1 MVGKTPA
8 ALARETLKLLS
19 VRQLAP
25 TPENYQAVYQEVA
38 GLDADKG
45 AGAPTLPT
53 ELAEQMA
60 RVIELA
66 RPAFGGDDVRLR
78 EMADQLQQFL
88 RQPAPA
94 VDTLLLLL
102 QNFGY
107 RLSFV
112 AQDQAQIRASLLQLL
127 GLVLENLSVLCLDDQ
142 WLQGQLERLQRT
154 TAPPLSLE
162 QLQAAQVSLSEVIG
176 QQAQAKDRLAQAQQ
190 DLRALMSTFI
200 GRLSSIG
207 DHNAA
212 YHEQLEGCAQRLS
225 QVSQLHE
232 LAPLLSEVMAATRS
246 MTEHC
251 DRARTELQI
260 LRERSES
267 GYAEID
273 QLRQALEQTSAL
285 ARQDAQTGV
294 LNRRGLEEAVA
305 LELTRTRRSGQPMC
319 VALLDLDDF
328 KAIND
333 RLGHDTGD
341 RALVYLVDI
350 ARQVLRTQDHLGRYG
365 GEEFVF
371 LLPGTTLEQGA
382 EIMKRLQRALTTQ
395 YFLQGSER
403 ILITFS
409 AGVAQIG
416 ADEGYAH
423 ALVRADQAMYRAK
436 RAGKNQVAMAPPGA
450 P

>member
-8 ALARETLKLLS
+8 AIARETLKLLS
-19 VRQLAP
+19 ARQLAP
-25 TPENYQAVYQEVA
+25 TPENYHAVYLETA
-38 GLDADKG
+38 GLEADAVL
-45 AGAPTLPT
+45 LPT
-53 ELAEQMA
+53 ALAEQ
-60 RVIELA
+60 VVHLLESA
-66 RPAFGGDDVRLR
+66 RPAFEEGDVRLH
-78 EMADQLQQFL
+78 EMAEQLMHFL
-88 RQPAPA
+88 RQPAP
-94 VDTLLLLL
+94 D
-102 QNFGY
+102 
-107 RLSFV
+107 V
-112 AQDQAQIRASLLQLL
+112 ATLQLL
-127 GLVLENLSVLCLDDQ
+127 LENLAVLCLDDR
-142 WLQGQLERLQRT
+142 WLHGQLERLQQVT
-154 TAPPLSLE
+154 EPPLRLE
-162 QLQAAQVSLSEVIG
+162 ALQSAQIHLAEVID
-176 QQAQAKDRLAQAQQ
+176 QQTQAKARLAQAEQ
-190 DLRALMSTFI
+190 DLRTLMSTFI
-200 GRLSSIG
+200 ERLSSIG
-207 DHNAA
+207 DHNET
-212 YHEQLEGCAQRLS
+212 YHGQLEDCAQRLS
-225 QVSQLHE
+225 RVSQLHE
-232 LAPLLSEVMAATRS
+232 LAPLLGEVMAATRS

-251 DRARTELQI
+251 DRARSELQI
-260 LRERSES
+260 LRARSES

-341 RALVYLVDI
+341 RALVHLVDI
-350 ARQVLRTQDHLGRYG
+350 ARQVLRTQDQLGRYG

>member
-8 ALARETLKLLS
+8 AIARETLKLLS
-19 VRQLAP
+19 ARQLAP

-78 EMADQLQQFL
+78 EMSDQLQQFL

-94 VDTLLLLL
+94 VDT
-102 QNFGY
+102 
-107 RLSFV
+107 
-112 AQDQAQIRASLLQLL
+112 LQLL

-232 LAPLLSEVMAATRS
+232 LAPLLSEVMAATRR

-260 LRERSES
+260 
-267 GYAEID
+267 
-273 QLRQALEQTSAL
+273 
-285 ARQDAQTGV
+285 
-294 LNRRGLEEAVA
+294 
-305 LELTRTRRSGQPMC
+305 
-319 VALLDLDDF
+319 F
-328 KAIND
+328 
-333 RLGHDTGD
+333 
-341 RALVYLVDI
+341 
-350 ARQVLRTQDHLGRYG
+350 
-365 GEEFVF
+365 
-371 LLPGTTLEQGA
+371 
-382 EIMKRLQRALTTQ
+382 
-395 YFLQGSER
+395 
-403 ILITFS
+403 
-409 AGVAQIG
+409 
-416 ADEGYAH
+416 
-423 ALVRADQAMYRAK
+423 
-436 RAGKNQVAMAPPGA
+436 
-450 P
+450 